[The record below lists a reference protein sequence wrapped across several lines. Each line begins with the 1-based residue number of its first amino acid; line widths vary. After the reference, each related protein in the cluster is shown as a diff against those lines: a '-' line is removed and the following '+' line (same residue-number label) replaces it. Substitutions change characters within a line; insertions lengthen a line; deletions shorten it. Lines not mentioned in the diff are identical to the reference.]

1 MMDIVDALIES
12 EALKISPPGE
22 LFFYTSGT
30 VGPYYINTEFLYG
43 GPAPA
48 GELLDFIDA
57 ESDLANFPQ
66 NLQERVSAQLD
77 EDARYRDV
85 IDELTE
91 AILAAESDAPSTW
104 VSGGARRDWFFSL
117 AVADRLERP
126 HLFLFKDGRAADV
139 DDEGQFRLVDDLT
152 DETTVHVADLVTE
165 ASSYERAWI
174 PAIRDRGG
182 EMTFSVNVVDRA
194 QGGMNVLDK
203 AGVPATALLRVDEDL
218 LDALRRKHLVA
229 EEQHETLIAYFRD
242 PQKSM
247 AAFLKQ
253 NPDFLQAALCCDDE
267 RTASRARQLVEQ
279 DPYNLGLSL
288 SSL

>member
-30 VGPYYINTEFLYG
+30 VGPYYINTHFLYG
-43 GPAPA
+43 GPEPA
-48 GELLDFIDA
+48 GD
-57 ESDLANFPQ
+57 
-66 NLQERVSAQLD
+66 LQERVSVQLD

-139 DDEGQFRLVDDLT
+139 DDDGQLRFVDDLT

-182 EMTFSVNVVDRA
+182 EMTFSANVVDRA
-194 QGGMNVLDK
+194 QGGMKVLDK

-218 LDALRRKHLVA
+218 FDALRQKNLV
-229 EEQHETLIAYFRD
+229 EEQQHETLTAYFRD

-253 NPDFLQAALCCDDE
+253 NPDFLQAALSCEDE
-267 RTASRARQLVEQ
+267 RTKSRARQLVKQ
-279 DPYNLGLSL
+279 DPYTLGLSL
-288 SSL
+288 

>member
-1 MMDIVDALIES
+1 
-12 EALKISPPGE
+12 
-22 LFFYTSGT
+22 
-30 VGPYYINTEFLYG
+30 
-43 GPAPA
+43 
-48 GELLDFIDA
+48 
-57 ESDLANFPQ
+57 
-66 NLQERVSAQLD
+66 
-77 EDARYRDV
+77 
-85 IDELTE
+85 
-91 AILAAESDAPSTW
+91 
-104 VSGGARRDWFFSL
+104 
-117 AVADRLERP
+117 
-126 HLFLFKDGRAADV
+126 
-139 DDEGQFRLVDDLT
+139 
-152 DETTVHVADLVTE
+152 
-165 ASSYERAWI
+165 
-174 PAIRDRGG
+174 
-182 EMTFSVNVVDRA
+182 MTFSVNVVDRA

-253 NPDFLQAALCCDDE
+253 TPDFLQAALCCDDE